1 MLAVLRVG
9 VQALLALALRP
20 LAGRAYVHHQLRPLH
35 LLGEGEGASVQRV
48 GELLVVLG
56 DHARA
61 GAARPVELDQLE
73 VQQGR
78 DLGHRAVQL
87 GREAAADAPGP
98 VGDLHAPSSSAAGAL
113 CSSASAGALST
124 WASAAASPA
133 GRLGRPPARRRT
145 GLGFDRLSQGGSAR
159 RRSRPLWRRQ
169 PWPDRGTRRRHARRR
184 PRGPGPRWA
193 VAVALTGACPRS
205 FSQLRWRERMGVEP
219 TALRLA
225 PRHRF

>member
-1 MLAVLRVG
+1 
-9 VQALLALALRP
+9 
-20 LAGRAYVHHQLRPLH
+20 LRPLH

-61 GAARPVELDQLE
+61 GAARPVELDQLG

-124 WASAAASPA
+124 WPSAAA
-133 GRLGRPPARRRT
+133 PPGSAP
-145 GLGFDRLSQGGSAR
+145 GLGASDSALAPAA
-159 RRSRPLWRRQ
+159 SSTPVGLAA
-169 PWPDRGTRRRHARRR
+169 PS
-184 PRGPGPRWA
+184 GPGAEWVP
-193 VAVALTGACPRS
+193 S
-205 FSQLRWRERMGVEP
+205 
-219 TALRLA
+219 LA
-225 PRHRF
+225 ATVGGPCSSYPVM